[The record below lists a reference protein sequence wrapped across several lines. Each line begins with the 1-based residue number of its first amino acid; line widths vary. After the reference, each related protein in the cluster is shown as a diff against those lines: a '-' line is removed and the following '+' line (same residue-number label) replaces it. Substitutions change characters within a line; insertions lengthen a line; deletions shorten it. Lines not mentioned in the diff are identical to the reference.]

1 VADASSAPARTWS
14 TVTCGCGH
22 AERIDPDR
30 IYHTIPTGRARWQ
43 VDPATSTVSLADE
56 YGYICDTCWE
66 ALPDE

>member
-1 VADASSAPARTWS
+1 MTEKAGTPERVWS

-22 AERIDPDR
+22 AETIDPDR
-30 IYHTIPTGRARWQ
+30 VYHTIPTGRARWQ
-43 VDPATSTVSLADE
+43 VDPATSTVVWEHE